1 MNELNKKQNTDNKK
15 VYQLQEN
22 LNDFGINKIFI
33 TKFLTA
39 LWNYPEAIYHI
50 LNHSNARDI
59 KTSLAPLI
67 VDNFFTNNLSG
78 NYIENNLLYILTLM
92 LKDEVDKLKDLE
104 EVETFLD
111 NTRCGYLLEELQKK
125 PDIQLFFNKVV
136 LKTIEKMETFSS
148 YKEMKFNVF
157 EIDKELNK
165 LKELYEKEE
174 LKSGKKNDVNTNE
187 EIFRKIVNTKIEQ
200 NSNYANDES
209 SYSSDIKDEKEVFV
223 KKYIIKIN
231 AKEFENRA
239 KKAKSENNKDLYNY
253 FHRFEEDIKK
263 GNYENMYANTNL
275 MDNLLKT
282 STPHNILT
290 LYRIDFMK
298 IMRFIEQLIND
309 LMENIILLPFSIK
322 SICKI
327 ISILI
332 RNKFKNITKAEEN
345 GFVAKFLLGR
355 LLIPM
360 ISSPSFNCLISDFV
374 ISGNTLKNINVLNII
389 LSKLFSGDLFKNNA
403 KEEDY
408 TPFNWFFMDNMGR
421 ILHFFEK
428 ATNVNLPN
436 FIDKFINNNLP
447 ENYEYKFFEENKE
460 EIYSNI
466 SICFNINYLL
476 LLIEGVRKS
485 PEIFE
490 KNTYRSEKLFKAYE
504 KLKGESII
512 NELKKVDKKIIINNL
527 RRRSTLKDKSFLKS
541 KEKVKEKDS
550 DAEYYYLHKD
560 NAIEEKY
567 DILFKLDNKIANFYI
582 DLKKIEKKTK
592 LNDEEKNIIKVK
604 NYLSN
609 SIGNFRLLNI
619 SDFQKESTSDTIKM
633 LNEIKS
639 YMALPNFML
648 NNNTIPS
655 TWYIKSLLDC
665 LNKIPLEYKKND
677 FEKLYKELK
686 GNLEDSIDILDFQRL
701 ILFRN
706 KLKFVDKLNSH
717 YSKLH
722 DLIRNISINET
733 IKNIVENNFIPVEM
747 TFKYVEEED
756 DNKFDLKPSSKKE
769 KNFEDKEVIE
779 DIKNKISIFPTVESF
794 TTHFPNLTKYQ
805 LLQDKNPLEII
816 EELKIPDKLNKYFDI
831 IKEKIIKNEKITE
844 EQYDELYQEK
854 IKNYIMNKIFE
865 RIYPIE
871 PLVKDTQIFKKAT
884 MLTWVEPQ
892 IIVEKEYIYDNI
904 LPDILNQFKQIHI
917 VKTPLKKLKCI
928 REIFEL
934 IQSLIQFNEGENKTM
949 LGSDDITPVLN
960 YAFIKAA
967 PFRIY
972 TDLEFIKI
980 FLEIKEGQGGYDINQ
995 LESAYTLL
1003 LLYNAESFKISPQEY
1018 KRRCQDAAN
1027 DLITNK

>member
-309 LMENIILLPFSIK
+309 LMENIILLPYSIK

-327 ISILI
+327 ISVLI

-389 LSKLFSGDLFKNNA
+389 LSKLFSGDLFKNNI

-428 ATNVNLPN
+428 ATNANLPN

-447 ENYEYKFFEENKE
+447 ESYEYKFFEENKE

-466 SICFNINYLL
+466 SICFNIKNLL
-476 LLIEGVRKS
+476 LLIEGIKKS

-490 KNTYRSEKLFKAYE
+490 KNTYRSEKLFKSYE
-504 KLKGESII
+504 KLKEESTI

-550 DAEYYYLHKD
+550 DVEYYYLHKD

-582 DLKKIEKKTK
+582 DLKKIEKKKK
-592 LNDEEKNIIKVK
+592 LSDEEKNIIKVK

-706 KLKFVDKLNSH
+706 KLKFIDKLNSH

-733 IKNIVENNFIPVEM
+733 IKNIVENNFIP
-747 TFKYVEEED
+747 
-756 DNKFDLKPSSKKE
+756 
-769 KNFEDKEVIE
+769 I
-779 DIKNKISIFPTVESF
+779 I
-794 TTHFPNLTKYQ
+794 NL
-805 LLQDKNPLEII
+805 I
-816 EELKIPDKLNKYFDI
+816 
-831 IKEKIIKNEKITE
+831 
-844 EQYDELYQEK
+844 
-854 IKNYIMNKIFE
+854 
-865 RIYPIE
+865 
-871 PLVKDTQIFKKAT
+871 
-884 MLTWVEPQ
+884 
-892 IIVEKEYIYDNI
+892 
-904 LPDILNQFKQIHI
+904 
-917 VKTPLKKLKCI
+917 
-928 REIFEL
+928 
-934 IQSLIQFNEGENKTM
+934 
-949 LGSDDITPVLN
+949 
-960 YAFIKAA
+960 
-967 PFRIY
+967 
-972 TDLEFIKI
+972 
-980 FLEIKEGQGGYDINQ
+980 
-995 LESAYTLL
+995 
-1003 LLYNAESFKISPQEY
+1003 
-1018 KRRCQDAAN
+1018 
-1027 DLITNK
+1027 

>member
-309 LMENIILLPFSIK
+309 LMENIILLPYSIK

-327 ISILI
+327 ISVLI

-389 LSKLFSGDLFKNNA
+389 LSKLFSGDLFKNNI

-428 ATNVNLPN
+428 ATNANLPN

-447 ENYEYKFFEENKE
+447 ESYEYKFFEENKE

-466 SICFNINYLL
+466 SICFNIKNLL
-476 LLIEGVRKS
+476 LLIEGIKKS

-490 KNTYRSEKLFKAYE
+490 KNTYRSEKLFKSYE
-504 KLKGESII
+504 KLKEESTI

-592 LNDEEKNIIKVK
+592 LSDEEKNIIKVK

-733 IKNIVENNFIPVEM
+733 IKNIVENNFIPIEM
-747 TFKYVEEED
+747 TFKYVEDEQ
-756 DNKFDLKPSSKKE
+756 DNKFDIKLSSKKE
-769 KNFEDKEVIE
+769 KNFEDKTIIE
-779 DIKNKISIFPTVESF
+779 DKKNKISIFPTVESF

-805 LLQDKNPLEII
+805 ILQDKNPLEII

-934 IQSLIQFNEGENKTM
+934 IQSLIQFNEGENKTI

-1027 DLITNK
+1027 DLINNK

>member
-309 LMENIILLPFSIK
+309 LMENIILLPYSIK

-327 ISILI
+327 ISVLI

-389 LSKLFSGDLFKNNA
+389 LSKLFSGDLFKNNI

-428 ATNVNLPN
+428 ATNANLPN

-447 ENYEYKFFEENKE
+447 ESYEYKFFEENKE

-490 KNTYRSEKLFKAYE
+490 KNTYRSEKLFKSYE
-504 KLKGESII
+504 KLKEESTI

-592 LNDEEKNIIKVK
+592 LSDEEKNIIKVK

-733 IKNIVENNFIPVEM
+733 IKNIVENNFIPIEM
-747 TFKYVEEED
+747 TFKYVEDEQ
-756 DNKFDLKPSSKKE
+756 DNKFDIKLSSKKE
-769 KNFEDKEVIE
+769 KNFEDKTIIE
-779 DIKNKISIFPTVESF
+779 DKKNKISIFPTVESF

-805 LLQDKNPLEII
+805 ILQDKNPLEII
-816 EELKIPDKLNKYFDI
+816 EELKIPDKLSIYFDI
-831 IKEKIIKNEKITE
+831 IKEKTVKNEKITE

-934 IQSLIQFNEGENKTM
+934 IQSLIQFNEGENKTI

-1003 LLYNAESFKISPQEY
+1003 LSYNAESFKISPQEY
-1018 KRRCQDAAN
+1018 KRRCKDAAN